1 MNLRI
6 WTLTILAST
15 AAAGIYTNKVLTD
28 IRQATDNFH
37 QRLSK
42 WDGTYTGAIRVAKH
56 SYDLKKAL
64 STALNPTS
72 EELASDWECSPELEQ
87 QTLQLARDLADEIGQ
102 VIDTAIEAKPKM
114 EAIPIAGKR
123 VGVMVFK
130 SLHGAATN
138 LGQEFAPRAS
148 DEHQE
153 TAQDI
158 VRDID
163 EHFLRGLAAFE

>member
-1 MNLRI
+1 MNLKI
-6 WTLTILAST
+6 WALAILAAT
-15 AAAGIYTNKVLTD
+15 ATADEYTHKILAD
-28 IRQATDNFH
+28 IRQAIDDFH
-37 QRLSK
+37 QGLSG
-42 WDGTYTGAIRVAKH
+42 WDGTYTGAVRVAKQ

-64 STALNPTS
+64 GTALSPAS
-72 EELASDWECSPELEQ
+72 KELAAESPHSPELEQ

-102 VIDTAIEAKPKM
+102 VIDTAIESKPKM
-114 EAIPIAGKR
+114 EAIPFAGKR

-138 LGQEFAPRAS
+138 LGQEFSPRAS
-148 DEHQE
+148 DENQE

-158 VRDID
+158 VREID